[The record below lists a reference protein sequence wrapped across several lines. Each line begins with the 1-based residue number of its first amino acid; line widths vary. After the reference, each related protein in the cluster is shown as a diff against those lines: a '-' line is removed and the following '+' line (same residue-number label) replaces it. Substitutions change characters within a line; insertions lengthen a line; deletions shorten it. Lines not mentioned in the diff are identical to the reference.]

1 MRLFVVF
8 ALTVMSGLAWGSAS
22 PGRVLFVGN
31 SYTAFNGPDSLEV
44 SVQRLMEEHS
54 GASEVVV
61 AKHTVGGATLPMH
74 LESARSG
81 DLKALLEE
89 GWDIVVLQDQS
100 QVPGFPQ
107 SNADW
112 QASREAAVGL
122 AELAASAGAETRLFL
137 TWGRET
143 GDPQNADRY
152 PDYST
157 MQDRLTEGYTAYAE
171 AIRSAG
177 LSVEIVEVGEVW
189 RSIHDGIV
197 ESGGV
202 PAEGDTLFTRLY
214 LNDGSHPSPHGT
226 YLAAS
231 TFFVAL
237 TGATPVGL
245 NWAHEGISV
254 EDKAAIQEAAAALLP
269 PEPEDSD
276 AKETAEPVEEEGE
289 DRSTE
294 SGCGCDTSGHR
305 TLPVGAVL
313 LGALLLVRR
322 RDAATTQ
329 LR

>member
-81 DLKALLEE
+81 DPESPPRGGMGHCGAPGSESGPRFSSVQCRLASLSRGC
-89 GWDIVVLQDQS
+89 GW
-100 QVPGFPQ
+100 
-107 SNADW
+107 
-112 QASREAAVGL
+112 L

-171 AIRSAG
+171 AIRAQVSQ
-177 LSVEIVEVGEVW
+177 W
-189 RSIHDGIV
+189 RLLR
-197 ESGGV
+197 SG
-202 PAEGDTLFTRLY
+202 R
-214 LNDGSHPSPHGT
+214 S
-226 YLAAS
+226 
-231 TFFVAL
+231 
-237 TGATPVGL
+237 GA
-245 NWAHEGISV
+245 
-254 EDKAAIQEAAAALLP
+254 
-269 PEPEDSD
+269 
-276 AKETAEPVEEEGE
+276 
-289 DRSTE
+289 RSTT
-294 SGCGCDTSGHR
+294 G
-305 TLPVGAVL
+305 L
-313 LGALLLVRR
+313 
-322 RDAATTQ
+322 
-329 LR
+329 